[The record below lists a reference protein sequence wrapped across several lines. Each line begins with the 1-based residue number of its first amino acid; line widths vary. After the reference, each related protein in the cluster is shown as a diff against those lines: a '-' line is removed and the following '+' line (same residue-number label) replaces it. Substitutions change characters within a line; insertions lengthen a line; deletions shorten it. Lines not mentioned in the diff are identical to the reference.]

1 MNTKELQRIAAWAR
15 SICHQTFG
23 PEEGERVFRALPAM
37 RVLEAW
43 SSKTL
48 IFA

>member
-1 MNTKELQRIAAWAR
+1 MNTKELQRIATWAR
-15 SICHQTFG
+15 SICHRTFG
-23 PEEGERVFRALPAM
+23 PEEGERVFRSLPAM

>member
-1 MNTKELQRIAAWAR
+1 MNTRELQLITTWAR

-23 PEEGERVFRALPAM
+23 HEEGERIFRYLPAM